1 MFFPAAVC
9 NVLRSAIW
17 LATIGSVLPPSQVFG
32 CDCGNCSIEFVDS
45 CSWAC
50 CGSHEVA
57 DQATCCQLA
66 TECRA
71 TECRDGAP
79 PWLDQASST
88 CLLTCN
94 CSECECN
101 RGKPA
106 PQTTPTA
113 SSRFP
118 GRADQTDKATV
129 DQPTLPSAGN
139 SPLAAYLSETTG
151 SPPPCSAPLR
161 VLYCVWLN

>member
-1 MFFPAAVC
+1 MFFPAVVC

-32 CDCGNCSIEFVDS
+32 CDCGNCSVEFVDS
-45 CSWAC
+45 CSWTC
-50 CGSHEVA
+50 CGSHEMA
-57 DQATCCQLA
+57 DQATYCQLA

-79 PWLDQASST
+79 AWLDQASNT
-88 CLLTCN
+88 CSITCN
-94 CSECECN
+94 CSECECS

-106 PQTTPTA
+106 PQTTPTT

-118 GRADQTDKATV
+118 GRDDQTDKATV
-129 DQPTLPSAGN
+129 DQPNLPSPAN
-139 SPLAAYLSETTG
+139 LPLAAYLSETTG
-151 SPPPCSAPLR
+151 SPLPSSAPLR